1 MRLSEA
7 LLESMSMIDEKYL
20 AQSETEKRNVF
31 AWKPVLSFAAVC
43 LLVMVVIIL
52 PPRMKGAPSADSAA
66 EPVEEET
73 MTDSIIQTVSV
84 LYDQQLTEYLAS
96 IPDDG
101 MVRVWIETVND
112 PAYDFHDE
120 AKEADTASYGKDSS
134 ANEVLEMSKREILNF
149 EAEEGITYIFHLYN
163 EDDME

>member
-1 MRLSEA
+1 MRMSEA

-43 LLVMVVIIL
+43 LLVMAVIIL
-52 PPRMKGAPSADSAA
+52 PPRMKGAPAADSAA
-66 EPVEEET
+66 EAVEEET
-73 MTDSIIQTVSV
+73 MTDSINQTVSV

-96 IPDDG
+96 IQDDDT
-101 MVRVWIETVND
+101 VRVWIETVND
-112 PAYDFHDE
+112 PAYYAVDE
-120 AKEADTASYGKDSS
+120 SKEADTASYGKDSHKD
-134 ANEVLEMSKREILNF
+134 EVLEMSKREILSF